1 MTASERVA
9 AFAVSLCAADV
20 PAGVVEAAK
29 LHALDTLGCGIA
41 AAALGE
47 SPYAAASALEVAGRG
62 PATAIGVAEPLSP
75 SDAAFVNGTLCHA
88 LDFDDTHPH
97 SIVHV
102 SASVVP
108 AALAAG
114 QAAGVT
120 GADLVAALVAGSETS
135 TRLGMA
141 AGGAFHARGF
151 HPTGVCGVFGATVTA
166 ARLRGLDE
174 AQTANALGLAGSLAS
189 GLLEF
194 LADGS
199 ETKRLHPGFAAQAG
213 LQAARLA
220 AHGATGPRT
229 VFEGRFGV
237 FNAYLHGV
245 QADVEAEFADLGER
259 WETPRIAFKPYPACH
274 YVHAPVDAFAQVIRE
289 HGLGVDDVAGVVA
302 QSDVTGESLVLAPL
316 EDKLRPRTVYDAK
329 FSLPYCLAALLVNGR
344 LDVTSF
350 TPAAIADPAVL
361 EVASGVTYE
370 VKEYAPAPDAFSGG
384 VRVLTRDGRTLE
396 AELRHQ
402 RGGTENPLTVGDVV
416 DKYRSNARL
425 GLDDADVARLESV
438 VLALE
443 GARDLGWVEAL
454 GRVG

>member
-1 MTASERVA
+1 MTAAERVA
-9 AFAVSLCAADV
+9 AFATSLRDV
-20 PAGVVEAAK
+20 PADVADAAR

-47 SPYAAASALEVAGRG
+47 SPYAAAAALEVAGRG
-62 PATAIGVAEPLSP
+62 PATAIGVAEPISP

-108 AALAAG
+108 AALAAAQVSG
-114 QAAGVT
+114 AS
-120 GADLVAALVAGSETS
+120 GADVVAALVAGSETS
-135 TRLGMA
+135 IRLGMA
-141 AGGAFHARGF
+141 AGGAFHARGL
-151 HPTGVCGVFGATVTA
+151 HPTGVCGVFGATVAA
-166 ARLRGLDE
+166 ARLRGLDA

-220 AHGATGPRT
+220 AHGATGPKT
-229 VFEGRFGV
+229 VFEGRFG
-237 FNAYLHGV
+237 FFSAYLHGV
-245 QADVEAEFADLGER
+245 DADVAGQFADLGER

-289 HGLGVDDVAGVVA
+289 HGLGAGDVAGIVA
-302 QSDVTGESLVLAPL
+302 QSDVTGESLVLHPL
-316 EDKLRPRTVYDAK
+316 ADKLRPRTVYDAK
-329 FSLPYCLAALLVNGR
+329 FSLPYCLGALLVHGR

-350 TPAAIADPAVL
+350 TPDAIIDADVLAA
-361 EVASGVTYE
+361 ASRVTYE
-370 VKEYAPAPDAFSGG
+370 VKEYAPAPEAFSGG
-384 VRVLTRDGRTLE
+384 VRVLTRDGRELA

-402 RGGTENPLTVGDVV
+402 RGGTENPLSVDDVV
-416 DKYRSNARL
+416 AKYRTNAGL
-425 GLDDADVARLESV
+425 GLDDDDVRRLETTVLSLETTDLSAVRLLGSV
-438 VLALE
+438 
-443 GARDLGWVEAL
+443 R
-454 GRVG
+454 